1 MDYDIVLVTLLLLF
15 CSGHIALPVIADNC
29 HSYSARYCHVI
40 SFCLEAA
47 LAQCRQ
53 IPSFPCR
60 APHDRSHPWLGDT
73 CTCHR
78 IPSAATSPWRASQI
92 NWRFGFTIASSRES
106 RKLSVDCRQES
117 DNIAAC
123 TNLKAVM
130 ASAAKLARNSYTP
143 RDVGCPIT
151 TNRCGWANSA
161 QPPACKLKTADVH
174 PGLPDPLKAK
184 NQRDLC

>member
-1 MDYDIVLVTLLLLF
+1 MT
-15 CSGHIALPVIADNC
+15 
-29 HSYSARYCHVI
+29 CHVV
-40 SFCLEAA
+40 SFCLKAA
-47 LAQCRQ
+47 LTQYRQ
-53 IPSFPCR
+53 IPVMLRTIGLAS
-60 APHDRSHPWLGDT
+60 DT

-106 RKLSVDCRQES
+106 RKLSVDCRPES

-151 TNRCGWANSA
+151 TSRCGLANAA

-174 PGLPDPLKAK
+174 PRLPNPSKAK